1 MRGERHGMLNK
12 EVAEAVQGI
21 VRHVS
26 ILQWI
31 LGIAISAF
39 IGMMFGFAGLMLK
52 FFRDFKADAV
62 TKITAHKDETKET
75 TREIKRKV
83 EMLDVCREENA
94 GNIIRLQE
102 DIKAVVRICKE
113 RHGK

>member
-1 MRGERHGMLNK
+1 MLNK
-12 EVAEAVQGI
+12 EVTEAIQGI

-39 IGMMFGFAGLMLK
+39 IGLLFGFAGLMLK
-52 FFRDFKADAV
+52 FFRDFKTDAV
-62 TKITAHKDETKET
+62 TKITAHKDETKEKIG
-75 TREIKRKV
+75 EINRKV
-83 EMLDVCREENA
+83 EMLDECREENA

-102 DIKAVVRICKE
+102 DTKAVVRICKE